1 MVQEEDLTPHRSCA
15 PQGTETL
22 RLKRT
27 IAATALNNAGAPLL
41 LRGWKW
47 PSPGRTLARG
57 SPQGVGGMGG
67 IMGDLKEEAGV
78 NKKKTENK
86 LSELISCF

>member
-1 MVQEEDLTPHRSCA
+1 MVQEEDLPPHQSCA

-27 IAATALNNAGAPLL
+27 IAATTLDKAGAPLL

-47 PSPGRTLARG
+47 TSPSTTLAPG
-57 SPQGVGGMGG
+57 SPWGGGGMGG
-67 IMGDLKEEAGV
+67 IMGDLKEEVGV